1 MAKKTLYKIFAFGV
15 SVITITA
22 VLILSVFYS
31 YSDNQLKEQLRVV
44 ESVVENQLAQ
54 DDDTAFISNH
64 IDKNV
69 RITLVA
75 KDGAVVADSQESANK
90 LGNHL
95 NRQEIQQA
103 IKNGEATVTR
113 HSDTQ
118 EKKVY
123 YFAKQLDNGNI
134 LRVSTEAKSIG
145 KFFSDYI
152 IYIILC
158 IIVVIVAAVF
168 VSMGITK
175 SIVKPITQLGQ
186 SLDNIDKFKSD
197 EELKPLVNALLQQ
210 KKKQKMLDKQ
220 KKQFTANVSHELKT
234 PLTSI
239 AGYAE
244 LIETGM
250 AKPEDIKP
258 FAGVIRKQALR
269 LVNLSEDI
277 IQLSQLE
284 ESDDEDMSFES
295 VNLYEIAQRCVE
307 ALNINAINKCVT
319 LNLTGE
325 ECYIRGKAQLVEE
338 LVYNLCDNAIRYNK
352 ENGNVTVT
360 VTSLEKG
367 ASVSVK
373 DTGIGI
379 PKKYQERIF
388 ERFFRVDKSR
398 SKATGGTG
406 LGLAIVKHIT
416 QLHDAKLEISSEE
429 GKVTIYSKGNFCMKR
444 KSGLSKFNG
453 FLAIVLVI
461 CLAATA
467 FVINKYPK
475 IEAADANGGA
485 DAKDVA
491 VIDEF
496 KAGTYGGKEF
506 KTQEDVVNY
515 YKECYDYTKTLTAE
529 YKTDSGE
536 THSYYKM
543 LGTETLEVNNLLVE
557 GKSNDI
563 INKLVPGIV
572 GGLFKG
578 GTNGLSPSG
587 NRDPKG
593 DTKND
598 GKMDCTTSHLTAD
611 DVLAANVKDN
621 NDGTIT
627 MVIQPKEALLSTPGE
642 DSQGRFFN
650 SLGDISS
657 VVESI
662 SVLSF
667 SQGTVKDNFVVD
679 YKGGTGTFV
688 IDTKTNEITKA
699 DYTMLV
705 HIDVKHAN
713 VAVLKDKSASLDIK
727 YQCEY
732 PASDDYLAGQNIGLT
747 RVK

>member
-75 KDGAVVADSQESANK
+75 KDGTVIADSQESANK
-90 LGNHL
+90 LENHL

-123 YFAKQLDNGNI
+123 YFAKQLDNGNV
-134 LRVSTEAKSIG
+134 LRVSAEAKSIG

-152 IYIILC
+152 IYIFLC

-360 VTSLEKG
+360 VSPLEKG

-429 GKVTIYSKGNFCMKR
+429 GK
-444 KSGLSKFNG
+444 
-453 FLAIVLVI
+453 
-461 CLAATA
+461 
-467 FVINKYPK
+467 
-475 IEAADANGGA
+475 
-485 DAKDVA
+485 
-491 VIDEF
+491 
-496 KAGTYGGKEF
+496 
-506 KTQEDVVNY
+506 
-515 YKECYDYTKTLTAE
+515 
-529 YKTDSGE
+529 
-536 THSYYKM
+536 
-543 LGTETLEVNNLLVE
+543 GTE
-557 GKSNDI
+557 I
-563 INKLVPGIV
+563 IVT
-572 GGLFKG
+572 FK
-578 GTNGLSPSG
+578 
-587 NRDPKG
+587 D
-593 DTKND
+593 
-598 GKMDCTTSHLTAD
+598 
-611 DVLAANVKDN
+611 
-621 NDGTIT
+621 
-627 MVIQPKEALLSTPGE
+627 
-642 DSQGRFFN
+642 
-650 SLGDISS
+650 
-657 VVESI
+657 
-662 SVLSF
+662 
-667 SQGTVKDNFVVD
+667 
-679 YKGGTGTFV
+679 
-688 IDTKTNEITKA
+688 
-699 DYTMLV
+699 
-705 HIDVKHAN
+705 
-713 VAVLKDKSASLDIK
+713 
-727 YQCEY
+727 
-732 PASDDYLAGQNIGLT
+732 
-747 RVK
+747 

>member
-75 KDGAVVADSQESANK
+75 KDGTVIADSQESANK

-123 YFAKQLDNGNI
+123 YFAKQLDNGNV
-134 LRVSTEAKSIG
+134 LRVSAEAKSIG

-152 IYIILC
+152 MYIFLC

-360 VTSLEKG
+360 VTPLEKG

-429 GKVTIYSKGNFCMKR
+429 GK
-444 KSGLSKFNG
+444 
-453 FLAIVLVI
+453 
-461 CLAATA
+461 
-467 FVINKYPK
+467 
-475 IEAADANGGA
+475 
-485 DAKDVA
+485 
-491 VIDEF
+491 
-496 KAGTYGGKEF
+496 
-506 KTQEDVVNY
+506 
-515 YKECYDYTKTLTAE
+515 
-529 YKTDSGE
+529 
-536 THSYYKM
+536 
-543 LGTETLEVNNLLVE
+543 GTE
-557 GKSNDI
+557 I
-563 INKLVPGIV
+563 IVT
-572 GGLFKG
+572 FK
-578 GTNGLSPSG
+578 
-587 NRDPKG
+587 D
-593 DTKND
+593 
-598 GKMDCTTSHLTAD
+598 
-611 DVLAANVKDN
+611 
-621 NDGTIT
+621 
-627 MVIQPKEALLSTPGE
+627 
-642 DSQGRFFN
+642 
-650 SLGDISS
+650 
-657 VVESI
+657 
-662 SVLSF
+662 
-667 SQGTVKDNFVVD
+667 
-679 YKGGTGTFV
+679 
-688 IDTKTNEITKA
+688 
-699 DYTMLV
+699 
-705 HIDVKHAN
+705 
-713 VAVLKDKSASLDIK
+713 
-727 YQCEY
+727 
-732 PASDDYLAGQNIGLT
+732 
-747 RVK
+747 

>member
-75 KDGAVVADSQESANK
+75 KDGTVIADSQESVNK

-118 EKKVY
+118 GKKVY
-123 YFAKQLDNGNI
+123 YFAKQLDNGNV
-134 LRVSTEAKSIG
+134 LRVSAEAKSIG

-152 IYIILC
+152 IYIFLC

-360 VTSLEKG
+360 VTPLEKG

-379 PKKYQERIF
+379 PEKYQERIF

-429 GKVTIYSKGNFCMKR
+429 GK
-444 KSGLSKFNG
+444 
-453 FLAIVLVI
+453 
-461 CLAATA
+461 
-467 FVINKYPK
+467 
-475 IEAADANGGA
+475 
-485 DAKDVA
+485 
-491 VIDEF
+491 
-496 KAGTYGGKEF
+496 
-506 KTQEDVVNY
+506 
-515 YKECYDYTKTLTAE
+515 
-529 YKTDSGE
+529 
-536 THSYYKM
+536 
-543 LGTETLEVNNLLVE
+543 GTE
-557 GKSNDI
+557 I
-563 INKLVPGIV
+563 IAVSY
-572 GGLFKG
+572 
-578 GTNGLSPSG
+578 T
-587 NRDPKG
+587 
-593 DTKND
+593 
-598 GKMDCTTSHLTAD
+598 HLT
-611 DVLAANVKDN
+611 LP
-621 NDGTIT
+621 T
-627 MVIQPKEALLSTPGE
+627 
-642 DSQGRFFN
+642 N
-650 SLGDISS
+650 S
-657 VVESI
+657 
-662 SVLSF
+662 
-667 SQGTVKDNFVVD
+667 
-679 YKGGTGTFV
+679 
-688 IDTKTNEITKA
+688 
-699 DYTMLV
+699 
-705 HIDVKHAN
+705 
-713 VAVLKDKSASLDIK
+713 
-727 YQCEY
+727 
-732 PASDDYLAGQNIGLT
+732 
-747 RVK
+747 RV

>member
-75 KDGAVVADSQESANK
+75 KDGTVIADSQESANK

-134 LRVSTEAKSIG
+134 LRVSAEAKSIG

-152 IYIILC
+152 IYILLC

-360 VTSLEKG
+360 VSPLEKG
-367 ASVSVK
+367 AN
-373 DTGIGI
+373 I
-379 PKKYQERIF
+379 R
-388 ERFFRVDKSR
+388 
-398 SKATGGTG
+398 
-406 LGLAIVKHIT
+406 
-416 QLHDAKLEISSEE
+416 
-429 GKVTIYSKGNFCMKR
+429 
-444 KSGLSKFNG
+444 
-453 FLAIVLVI
+453 
-461 CLAATA
+461 
-467 FVINKYPK
+467 
-475 IEAADANGGA
+475 
-485 DAKDVA
+485 
-491 VIDEF
+491 
-496 KAGTYGGKEF
+496 KEF
-506 KTQEDVVNY
+506 LKDFSE
-515 YKECYDYTKTLTAE
+515 LIRAE
-529 YKTDSGE
+529 ARQQA
-536 THSYYKM
+536 
-543 LGTETLEVNNLLVE
+543 VQ
-557 GKSNDI
+557 
-563 INKLVPGIV
+563 
-572 GGLFKG
+572 
-578 GTNGLSPSG
+578 
-587 NRDPKG
+587 
-593 DTKND
+593 
-598 GKMDCTTSHLTAD
+598 
-611 DVLAANVKDN
+611 VLAL
-621 NDGTIT
+621 
-627 MVIQPKEALLSTPGE
+627 Q
-642 DSQGRFFN
+642 
-650 SLGDISS
+650 
-657 VVESI
+657 
-662 SVLSF
+662 
-667 SQGTVKDNFVVD
+667 
-679 YKGGTGTFV
+679 
-688 IDTKTNEITKA
+688 
-699 DYTMLV
+699 
-705 HIDVKHAN
+705 
-713 VAVLKDKSASLDIK
+713 
-727 YQCEY
+727 
-732 PASDDYLAGQNIGLT
+732 
-747 RVK
+747 

>member
-75 KDGAVVADSQESANK
+75 KDGTVIADSQESANK

-118 EKKVY
+118 GKKIY
-123 YFAKQLDNGNI
+123 YFAKQLDNGNV

-152 IYIILC
+152 IYIFLC

-269 LVNLSEDI
+269 LVSLSEDI

-360 VTSLEKG
+360 VTPLEKG

-429 GKVTIYSKGNFCMKR
+429 GK
-444 KSGLSKFNG
+444 
-453 FLAIVLVI
+453 
-461 CLAATA
+461 
-467 FVINKYPK
+467 
-475 IEAADANGGA
+475 
-485 DAKDVA
+485 
-491 VIDEF
+491 
-496 KAGTYGGKEF
+496 
-506 KTQEDVVNY
+506 
-515 YKECYDYTKTLTAE
+515 
-529 YKTDSGE
+529 
-536 THSYYKM
+536 
-543 LGTETLEVNNLLVE
+543 GTEV
-557 GKSNDI
+557 
-563 INKLVPGIV
+563 IV
-572 GGLFKG
+572 TFK
-578 GTNGLSPSG
+578 
-587 NRDPKG
+587 D
-593 DTKND
+593 
-598 GKMDCTTSHLTAD
+598 
-611 DVLAANVKDN
+611 
-621 NDGTIT
+621 
-627 MVIQPKEALLSTPGE
+627 
-642 DSQGRFFN
+642 
-650 SLGDISS
+650 
-657 VVESI
+657 
-662 SVLSF
+662 
-667 SQGTVKDNFVVD
+667 
-679 YKGGTGTFV
+679 
-688 IDTKTNEITKA
+688 
-699 DYTMLV
+699 
-705 HIDVKHAN
+705 
-713 VAVLKDKSASLDIK
+713 
-727 YQCEY
+727 
-732 PASDDYLAGQNIGLT
+732 
-747 RVK
+747 

>member
-75 KDGAVVADSQESANK
+75 KDGTVIADSQESANK

-118 EKKVY
+118 GKKIY
-123 YFAKQLDNGNI
+123 YFAKQLDNGNV

-152 IYIILC
+152 IYIFLC

-197 EELKPLVNALLQQ
+197 EELKPLVDALLQQ

-269 LVNLSEDI
+269 LVSLSEDI

-360 VTSLEKG
+360 VTPLEKG

-429 GKVTIYSKGNFCMKR
+429 GK
-444 KSGLSKFNG
+444 
-453 FLAIVLVI
+453 
-461 CLAATA
+461 
-467 FVINKYPK
+467 
-475 IEAADANGGA
+475 
-485 DAKDVA
+485 
-491 VIDEF
+491 
-496 KAGTYGGKEF
+496 
-506 KTQEDVVNY
+506 
-515 YKECYDYTKTLTAE
+515 
-529 YKTDSGE
+529 
-536 THSYYKM
+536 
-543 LGTETLEVNNLLVE
+543 GTE
-557 GKSNDI
+557 I
-563 INKLVPGIV
+563 IVT
-572 GGLFKG
+572 FK
-578 GTNGLSPSG
+578 
-587 NRDPKG
+587 D
-593 DTKND
+593 
-598 GKMDCTTSHLTAD
+598 
-611 DVLAANVKDN
+611 
-621 NDGTIT
+621 
-627 MVIQPKEALLSTPGE
+627 
-642 DSQGRFFN
+642 
-650 SLGDISS
+650 
-657 VVESI
+657 
-662 SVLSF
+662 
-667 SQGTVKDNFVVD
+667 
-679 YKGGTGTFV
+679 
-688 IDTKTNEITKA
+688 
-699 DYTMLV
+699 
-705 HIDVKHAN
+705 
-713 VAVLKDKSASLDIK
+713 
-727 YQCEY
+727 
-732 PASDDYLAGQNIGLT
+732 
-747 RVK
+747 

>member
-75 KDGAVVADSQESANK
+75 KDGTVIADSQESANK

-103 IKNGEATVTR
+103 IKDGEATVTR

-134 LRVSTEAKSIG
+134 LRVSAEAKSIG

-152 IYIILC
+152 MYIFLC
-158 IIVVIVAAVF
+158 IIVVIVTAVF

-360 VTSLEKG
+360 VKPLEKG

-429 GKVTIYSKGNFCMKR
+429 GK
-444 KSGLSKFNG
+444 
-453 FLAIVLVI
+453 
-461 CLAATA
+461 
-467 FVINKYPK
+467 
-475 IEAADANGGA
+475 
-485 DAKDVA
+485 
-491 VIDEF
+491 
-496 KAGTYGGKEF
+496 
-506 KTQEDVVNY
+506 
-515 YKECYDYTKTLTAE
+515 
-529 YKTDSGE
+529 
-536 THSYYKM
+536 
-543 LGTETLEVNNLLVE
+543 GTE
-557 GKSNDI
+557 I
-563 INKLVPGIV
+563 IVT
-572 GGLFKG
+572 FK
-578 GTNGLSPSG
+578 
-587 NRDPKG
+587 D
-593 DTKND
+593 
-598 GKMDCTTSHLTAD
+598 
-611 DVLAANVKDN
+611 
-621 NDGTIT
+621 
-627 MVIQPKEALLSTPGE
+627 
-642 DSQGRFFN
+642 
-650 SLGDISS
+650 
-657 VVESI
+657 
-662 SVLSF
+662 
-667 SQGTVKDNFVVD
+667 
-679 YKGGTGTFV
+679 
-688 IDTKTNEITKA
+688 
-699 DYTMLV
+699 
-705 HIDVKHAN
+705 
-713 VAVLKDKSASLDIK
+713 
-727 YQCEY
+727 
-732 PASDDYLAGQNIGLT
+732 
-747 RVK
+747 

>member
-44 ESVVENQLAQ
+44 ESVVENQLVQ

-75 KDGAVVADSQESANK
+75 KDGTVIADSQESANK

-118 EKKVY
+118 GKKVY
-123 YFAKQLDNGNI
+123 YFAKQLDNGNV
-134 LRVSTEAKSIG
+134 LRVSAEAKSIG

-152 IYIILC
+152 IYIFLC

-269 LVNLSEDI
+269 LVSLSEDI

-360 VTSLEKG
+360 VTPLEKG

-429 GKVTIYSKGNFCMKR
+429 GK
-444 KSGLSKFNG
+444 
-453 FLAIVLVI
+453 
-461 CLAATA
+461 
-467 FVINKYPK
+467 
-475 IEAADANGGA
+475 
-485 DAKDVA
+485 
-491 VIDEF
+491 
-496 KAGTYGGKEF
+496 
-506 KTQEDVVNY
+506 
-515 YKECYDYTKTLTAE
+515 
-529 YKTDSGE
+529 
-536 THSYYKM
+536 
-543 LGTETLEVNNLLVE
+543 GTE
-557 GKSNDI
+557 I
-563 INKLVPGIV
+563 IVT
-572 GGLFKG
+572 FK
-578 GTNGLSPSG
+578 
-587 NRDPKG
+587 D
-593 DTKND
+593 
-598 GKMDCTTSHLTAD
+598 
-611 DVLAANVKDN
+611 
-621 NDGTIT
+621 
-627 MVIQPKEALLSTPGE
+627 
-642 DSQGRFFN
+642 
-650 SLGDISS
+650 
-657 VVESI
+657 
-662 SVLSF
+662 
-667 SQGTVKDNFVVD
+667 
-679 YKGGTGTFV
+679 
-688 IDTKTNEITKA
+688 
-699 DYTMLV
+699 
-705 HIDVKHAN
+705 
-713 VAVLKDKSASLDIK
+713 
-727 YQCEY
+727 
-732 PASDDYLAGQNIGLT
+732 
-747 RVK
+747 

>member
-75 KDGAVVADSQESANK
+75 KDGTVIADSQESANK

-134 LRVSTEAKSIG
+134 LRVSAEAKSIG

-152 IYIILC
+152 IYILLC
-158 IIVVIVAAVF
+158 IIVVIVTAVF

-307 ALNINAINKCVT
+307 ALNINAINKGVT

-360 VTSLEKG
+360 VKPLEKG

-429 GKVTIYSKGNFCMKR
+429 GK
-444 KSGLSKFNG
+444 
-453 FLAIVLVI
+453 
-461 CLAATA
+461 
-467 FVINKYPK
+467 
-475 IEAADANGGA
+475 
-485 DAKDVA
+485 
-491 VIDEF
+491 
-496 KAGTYGGKEF
+496 
-506 KTQEDVVNY
+506 
-515 YKECYDYTKTLTAE
+515 
-529 YKTDSGE
+529 
-536 THSYYKM
+536 
-543 LGTETLEVNNLLVE
+543 GTE
-557 GKSNDI
+557 I
-563 INKLVPGIV
+563 IVT
-572 GGLFKG
+572 FK
-578 GTNGLSPSG
+578 
-587 NRDPKG
+587 D
-593 DTKND
+593 
-598 GKMDCTTSHLTAD
+598 
-611 DVLAANVKDN
+611 
-621 NDGTIT
+621 
-627 MVIQPKEALLSTPGE
+627 
-642 DSQGRFFN
+642 
-650 SLGDISS
+650 
-657 VVESI
+657 
-662 SVLSF
+662 
-667 SQGTVKDNFVVD
+667 
-679 YKGGTGTFV
+679 
-688 IDTKTNEITKA
+688 
-699 DYTMLV
+699 
-705 HIDVKHAN
+705 
-713 VAVLKDKSASLDIK
+713 
-727 YQCEY
+727 
-732 PASDDYLAGQNIGLT
+732 
-747 RVK
+747 

>member
-75 KDGAVVADSQESANK
+75 KDGTVIADSQESANK

-134 LRVSTEAKSIG
+134 LRVSAEAKSIG

-152 IYIILC
+152 IYIFLC

-269 LVNLSEDI
+269 LVSLSEDI

-360 VTSLEKG
+360 VTPLEKG

-406 LGLAIVKHIT
+406 LGLAIVK
-416 QLHDAKLEISSEE
+416 QRRE
-429 GKVTIYSKGNFCMKR
+429 
-444 KSGLSKFNG
+444 
-453 FLAIVLVI
+453 
-461 CLAATA
+461 
-467 FVINKYPK
+467 
-475 IEAADANGGA
+475 
-485 DAKDVA
+485 
-491 VIDEF
+491 
-496 KAGTYGGKEF
+496 
-506 KTQEDVVNY
+506 
-515 YKECYDYTKTLTAE
+515 
-529 YKTDSGE
+529 
-536 THSYYKM
+536 
-543 LGTETLEVNNLLVE
+543 
-557 GKSNDI
+557 
-563 INKLVPGIV
+563 
-572 GGLFKG
+572 
-578 GTNGLSPSG
+578 
-587 NRDPKG
+587 
-593 DTKND
+593 
-598 GKMDCTTSHLTAD
+598 
-611 DVLAANVKDN
+611 
-621 NDGTIT
+621 
-627 MVIQPKEALLSTPGE
+627 
-642 DSQGRFFN
+642 
-650 SLGDISS
+650 
-657 VVESI
+657 
-662 SVLSF
+662 
-667 SQGTVKDNFVVD
+667 
-679 YKGGTGTFV
+679 
-688 IDTKTNEITKA
+688 
-699 DYTMLV
+699 
-705 HIDVKHAN
+705 
-713 VAVLKDKSASLDIK
+713 
-727 YQCEY
+727 
-732 PASDDYLAGQNIGLT
+732 
-747 RVK
+747 

>member
-54 DDDTAFISNH
+54 DDDTSFISNH

-75 KDGAVVADSQESANK
+75 KDGTVIADSQESANK

-118 EKKVY
+118 GKKIY

-152 IYIILC
+152 IYILLC
-158 IIVVIVAAVF
+158 IIVVIVTAVF

-239 AGYAE
+239 AGYAG

-307 ALNINAINKCVT
+307 ALNINAINKGVT

-360 VTSLEKG
+360 VTPLEKG

-429 GKVTIYSKGNFCMKR
+429 GK
-444 KSGLSKFNG
+444 
-453 FLAIVLVI
+453 
-461 CLAATA
+461 
-467 FVINKYPK
+467 
-475 IEAADANGGA
+475 
-485 DAKDVA
+485 
-491 VIDEF
+491 
-496 KAGTYGGKEF
+496 
-506 KTQEDVVNY
+506 
-515 YKECYDYTKTLTAE
+515 
-529 YKTDSGE
+529 
-536 THSYYKM
+536 
-543 LGTETLEVNNLLVE
+543 GTE
-557 GKSNDI
+557 I
-563 INKLVPGIV
+563 IVT
-572 GGLFKG
+572 FK
-578 GTNGLSPSG
+578 
-587 NRDPKG
+587 D
-593 DTKND
+593 
-598 GKMDCTTSHLTAD
+598 
-611 DVLAANVKDN
+611 
-621 NDGTIT
+621 
-627 MVIQPKEALLSTPGE
+627 
-642 DSQGRFFN
+642 
-650 SLGDISS
+650 
-657 VVESI
+657 
-662 SVLSF
+662 
-667 SQGTVKDNFVVD
+667 
-679 YKGGTGTFV
+679 
-688 IDTKTNEITKA
+688 
-699 DYTMLV
+699 
-705 HIDVKHAN
+705 
-713 VAVLKDKSASLDIK
+713 
-727 YQCEY
+727 
-732 PASDDYLAGQNIGLT
+732 
-747 RVK
+747 

>member
-75 KDGAVVADSQESANK
+75 KDGTVIADSQESANK

-118 EKKVY
+118 GKKIY
-123 YFAKQLDNGNI
+123 YFAKQLDNGNV
-134 LRVSTEAKSIG
+134 LRVSAEAKSIG

-152 IYIILC
+152 IYILLC
-158 IIVVIVAAVF
+158 IIVVIVTAVF

-360 VTSLEKG
+360 VNPLEKG

-429 GKVTIYSKGNFCMKR
+429 GK
-444 KSGLSKFNG
+444 
-453 FLAIVLVI
+453 
-461 CLAATA
+461 
-467 FVINKYPK
+467 
-475 IEAADANGGA
+475 
-485 DAKDVA
+485 
-491 VIDEF
+491 
-496 KAGTYGGKEF
+496 
-506 KTQEDVVNY
+506 
-515 YKECYDYTKTLTAE
+515 
-529 YKTDSGE
+529 
-536 THSYYKM
+536 
-543 LGTETLEVNNLLVE
+543 GTE
-557 GKSNDI
+557 I
-563 INKLVPGIV
+563 IVT
-572 GGLFKG
+572 FK
-578 GTNGLSPSG
+578 
-587 NRDPKG
+587 D
-593 DTKND
+593 
-598 GKMDCTTSHLTAD
+598 
-611 DVLAANVKDN
+611 
-621 NDGTIT
+621 
-627 MVIQPKEALLSTPGE
+627 
-642 DSQGRFFN
+642 
-650 SLGDISS
+650 
-657 VVESI
+657 
-662 SVLSF
+662 
-667 SQGTVKDNFVVD
+667 
-679 YKGGTGTFV
+679 
-688 IDTKTNEITKA
+688 
-699 DYTMLV
+699 
-705 HIDVKHAN
+705 
-713 VAVLKDKSASLDIK
+713 
-727 YQCEY
+727 
-732 PASDDYLAGQNIGLT
+732 
-747 RVK
+747 

>member
-75 KDGAVVADSQESANK
+75 KDGTVIADSQESANK

-123 YFAKQLDNGNI
+123 YFAKQLDNGNV
-134 LRVSTEAKSIG
+134 LRVSAEAKSIG

-152 IYIILC
+152 IYILLC
-158 IIVVIVAAVF
+158 IIVVIVTAVF

-220 KKQFTANVSHELKT
+220 KKQFTAYVSHELKT

-244 LIETGM
+244 HIETGM

-319 LNLTGE
+319 LILTGE
-325 ECYIRGKAQLVEE
+325 ECYIWGKAQLVEE

-429 GKVTIYSKGNFCMKR
+429 GK
-444 KSGLSKFNG
+444 
-453 FLAIVLVI
+453 
-461 CLAATA
+461 
-467 FVINKYPK
+467 
-475 IEAADANGGA
+475 
-485 DAKDVA
+485 
-491 VIDEF
+491 
-496 KAGTYGGKEF
+496 
-506 KTQEDVVNY
+506 
-515 YKECYDYTKTLTAE
+515 
-529 YKTDSGE
+529 
-536 THSYYKM
+536 
-543 LGTETLEVNNLLVE
+543 GTE
-557 GKSNDI
+557 I
-563 INKLVPGIV
+563 IVT
-572 GGLFKG
+572 FK
-578 GTNGLSPSG
+578 
-587 NRDPKG
+587 D
-593 DTKND
+593 
-598 GKMDCTTSHLTAD
+598 
-611 DVLAANVKDN
+611 
-621 NDGTIT
+621 
-627 MVIQPKEALLSTPGE
+627 
-642 DSQGRFFN
+642 
-650 SLGDISS
+650 
-657 VVESI
+657 
-662 SVLSF
+662 
-667 SQGTVKDNFVVD
+667 
-679 YKGGTGTFV
+679 
-688 IDTKTNEITKA
+688 
-699 DYTMLV
+699 
-705 HIDVKHAN
+705 
-713 VAVLKDKSASLDIK
+713 
-727 YQCEY
+727 
-732 PASDDYLAGQNIGLT
+732 
-747 RVK
+747 

>member
-75 KDGAVVADSQESANK
+75 KDGTVIADSQESANK

-134 LRVSTEAKSIG
+134 LRVSAEAKSIG

-152 IYIILC
+152 IYILLC

-284 ESDDEDMSFES
+284 ESDDEDMSFVS

-360 VTSLEKG
+360 VSPLEKG

-429 GKVTIYSKGNFCMKR
+429 GK
-444 KSGLSKFNG
+444 
-453 FLAIVLVI
+453 
-461 CLAATA
+461 
-467 FVINKYPK
+467 
-475 IEAADANGGA
+475 
-485 DAKDVA
+485 
-491 VIDEF
+491 
-496 KAGTYGGKEF
+496 
-506 KTQEDVVNY
+506 
-515 YKECYDYTKTLTAE
+515 
-529 YKTDSGE
+529 
-536 THSYYKM
+536 
-543 LGTETLEVNNLLVE
+543 GTE
-557 GKSNDI
+557 I
-563 INKLVPGIV
+563 IVT
-572 GGLFKG
+572 FK
-578 GTNGLSPSG
+578 
-587 NRDPKG
+587 D
-593 DTKND
+593 
-598 GKMDCTTSHLTAD
+598 
-611 DVLAANVKDN
+611 
-621 NDGTIT
+621 
-627 MVIQPKEALLSTPGE
+627 
-642 DSQGRFFN
+642 
-650 SLGDISS
+650 
-657 VVESI
+657 
-662 SVLSF
+662 
-667 SQGTVKDNFVVD
+667 
-679 YKGGTGTFV
+679 
-688 IDTKTNEITKA
+688 
-699 DYTMLV
+699 
-705 HIDVKHAN
+705 
-713 VAVLKDKSASLDIK
+713 
-727 YQCEY
+727 
-732 PASDDYLAGQNIGLT
+732 
-747 RVK
+747 

>member
-54 DDDTAFISNH
+54 DDDTSFISNH

-75 KDGAVVADSQESANK
+75 NDGTVIADSQESANK

-118 EKKVY
+118 GKKIY

-152 IYIILC
+152 IYIFLC

-269 LVNLSEDI
+269 LVSLSEDI

-360 VTSLEKG
+360 VTPLEKG

-429 GKVTIYSKGNFCMKR
+429 GK
-444 KSGLSKFNG
+444 
-453 FLAIVLVI
+453 
-461 CLAATA
+461 
-467 FVINKYPK
+467 
-475 IEAADANGGA
+475 
-485 DAKDVA
+485 
-491 VIDEF
+491 
-496 KAGTYGGKEF
+496 
-506 KTQEDVVNY
+506 
-515 YKECYDYTKTLTAE
+515 
-529 YKTDSGE
+529 
-536 THSYYKM
+536 
-543 LGTETLEVNNLLVE
+543 GTE
-557 GKSNDI
+557 I
-563 INKLVPGIV
+563 IVT
-572 GGLFKG
+572 FK
-578 GTNGLSPSG
+578 
-587 NRDPKG
+587 D
-593 DTKND
+593 
-598 GKMDCTTSHLTAD
+598 
-611 DVLAANVKDN
+611 
-621 NDGTIT
+621 
-627 MVIQPKEALLSTPGE
+627 
-642 DSQGRFFN
+642 
-650 SLGDISS
+650 
-657 VVESI
+657 
-662 SVLSF
+662 
-667 SQGTVKDNFVVD
+667 
-679 YKGGTGTFV
+679 
-688 IDTKTNEITKA
+688 
-699 DYTMLV
+699 
-705 HIDVKHAN
+705 
-713 VAVLKDKSASLDIK
+713 
-727 YQCEY
+727 
-732 PASDDYLAGQNIGLT
+732 
-747 RVK
+747 

>member
-75 KDGAVVADSQESANK
+75 KDGTVIADSQESANK

-123 YFAKQLDNGNI
+123 YFAKQLDNGNV
-134 LRVSTEAKSIG
+134 LRVSAEAKSIG

-152 IYIILC
+152 IYILLC
-158 IIVVIVAAVF
+158 IIVVIVTAVF

-244 LIETGM
+244 LIEAGM

-307 ALNINAINKCVT
+307 ALNINAINKGVT

-360 VTSLEKG
+360 VNPLEKG

-429 GKVTIYSKGNFCMKR
+429 GK
-444 KSGLSKFNG
+444 
-453 FLAIVLVI
+453 
-461 CLAATA
+461 
-467 FVINKYPK
+467 
-475 IEAADANGGA
+475 
-485 DAKDVA
+485 
-491 VIDEF
+491 
-496 KAGTYGGKEF
+496 
-506 KTQEDVVNY
+506 
-515 YKECYDYTKTLTAE
+515 
-529 YKTDSGE
+529 
-536 THSYYKM
+536 
-543 LGTETLEVNNLLVE
+543 GTE
-557 GKSNDI
+557 I
-563 INKLVPGIV
+563 IVT
-572 GGLFKG
+572 FK
-578 GTNGLSPSG
+578 
-587 NRDPKG
+587 D
-593 DTKND
+593 
-598 GKMDCTTSHLTAD
+598 
-611 DVLAANVKDN
+611 
-621 NDGTIT
+621 
-627 MVIQPKEALLSTPGE
+627 
-642 DSQGRFFN
+642 
-650 SLGDISS
+650 
-657 VVESI
+657 
-662 SVLSF
+662 
-667 SQGTVKDNFVVD
+667 
-679 YKGGTGTFV
+679 
-688 IDTKTNEITKA
+688 
-699 DYTMLV
+699 
-705 HIDVKHAN
+705 
-713 VAVLKDKSASLDIK
+713 
-727 YQCEY
+727 
-732 PASDDYLAGQNIGLT
+732 
-747 RVK
+747 

>member
-75 KDGAVVADSQESANK
+75 KDGTVIADSQKSANK

-123 YFAKQLDNGNI
+123 YFAKQLDNGNV
-134 LRVSTEAKSIG
+134 LRVSAEAKSIG

-152 IYIILC
+152 IYIFLC

-360 VTSLEKG
+360 VTPLEKG

-429 GKVTIYSKGNFCMKR
+429 GK
-444 KSGLSKFNG
+444 
-453 FLAIVLVI
+453 
-461 CLAATA
+461 
-467 FVINKYPK
+467 
-475 IEAADANGGA
+475 
-485 DAKDVA
+485 
-491 VIDEF
+491 
-496 KAGTYGGKEF
+496 
-506 KTQEDVVNY
+506 
-515 YKECYDYTKTLTAE
+515 
-529 YKTDSGE
+529 
-536 THSYYKM
+536 
-543 LGTETLEVNNLLVE
+543 GTE
-557 GKSNDI
+557 I
-563 INKLVPGIV
+563 IVT
-572 GGLFKG
+572 FK
-578 GTNGLSPSG
+578 
-587 NRDPKG
+587 D
-593 DTKND
+593 
-598 GKMDCTTSHLTAD
+598 
-611 DVLAANVKDN
+611 
-621 NDGTIT
+621 
-627 MVIQPKEALLSTPGE
+627 
-642 DSQGRFFN
+642 
-650 SLGDISS
+650 
-657 VVESI
+657 
-662 SVLSF
+662 
-667 SQGTVKDNFVVD
+667 
-679 YKGGTGTFV
+679 
-688 IDTKTNEITKA
+688 
-699 DYTMLV
+699 
-705 HIDVKHAN
+705 
-713 VAVLKDKSASLDIK
+713 
-727 YQCEY
+727 
-732 PASDDYLAGQNIGLT
+732 
-747 RVK
+747 

>member
-54 DDDTAFISNH
+54 DDDTAFISTH

-75 KDGAVVADSQESANK
+75 KDGTVIADSQESVNK

-118 EKKVY
+118 GKKVY
-123 YFAKQLDNGNI
+123 YFAKQLDNGNV
-134 LRVSTEAKSIG
+134 LRVSAEAKSIG

-152 IYIILC
+152 IYIFLC

-307 ALNINAINKCVT
+307 ALNINAINKGVT
-319 LNLTGE
+319 LNLIGE
-325 ECYIRGKAQLVEE
+325 QCYIRGKAQLVEE

-360 VTSLEKG
+360 VSPLEKG

-429 GKVTIYSKGNFCMKR
+429 GK
-444 KSGLSKFNG
+444 
-453 FLAIVLVI
+453 
-461 CLAATA
+461 
-467 FVINKYPK
+467 
-475 IEAADANGGA
+475 
-485 DAKDVA
+485 
-491 VIDEF
+491 
-496 KAGTYGGKEF
+496 
-506 KTQEDVVNY
+506 
-515 YKECYDYTKTLTAE
+515 
-529 YKTDSGE
+529 
-536 THSYYKM
+536 
-543 LGTETLEVNNLLVE
+543 GTE
-557 GKSNDI
+557 I
-563 INKLVPGIV
+563 IVT
-572 GGLFKG
+572 FK
-578 GTNGLSPSG
+578 
-587 NRDPKG
+587 D
-593 DTKND
+593 
-598 GKMDCTTSHLTAD
+598 
-611 DVLAANVKDN
+611 
-621 NDGTIT
+621 
-627 MVIQPKEALLSTPGE
+627 
-642 DSQGRFFN
+642 
-650 SLGDISS
+650 
-657 VVESI
+657 
-662 SVLSF
+662 
-667 SQGTVKDNFVVD
+667 
-679 YKGGTGTFV
+679 
-688 IDTKTNEITKA
+688 
-699 DYTMLV
+699 
-705 HIDVKHAN
+705 
-713 VAVLKDKSASLDIK
+713 
-727 YQCEY
+727 
-732 PASDDYLAGQNIGLT
+732 
-747 RVK
+747 

>member
-75 KDGAVVADSQESANK
+75 KDGTVIADSQESANK

-134 LRVSTEAKSIG
+134 LRVSAEAKSIG

-152 IYIILC
+152 IYILLC

-220 KKQFTANVSHELKT
+220 KMQFTANVSHELKT

-360 VTSLEKG
+360 VSPLEKG

-429 GKVTIYSKGNFCMKR
+429 GK
-444 KSGLSKFNG
+444 
-453 FLAIVLVI
+453 
-461 CLAATA
+461 
-467 FVINKYPK
+467 
-475 IEAADANGGA
+475 
-485 DAKDVA
+485 
-491 VIDEF
+491 
-496 KAGTYGGKEF
+496 
-506 KTQEDVVNY
+506 
-515 YKECYDYTKTLTAE
+515 
-529 YKTDSGE
+529 
-536 THSYYKM
+536 
-543 LGTETLEVNNLLVE
+543 GTE
-557 GKSNDI
+557 I
-563 INKLVPGIV
+563 IVT
-572 GGLFKG
+572 FK
-578 GTNGLSPSG
+578 
-587 NRDPKG
+587 D
-593 DTKND
+593 
-598 GKMDCTTSHLTAD
+598 
-611 DVLAANVKDN
+611 
-621 NDGTIT
+621 
-627 MVIQPKEALLSTPGE
+627 
-642 DSQGRFFN
+642 
-650 SLGDISS
+650 
-657 VVESI
+657 
-662 SVLSF
+662 
-667 SQGTVKDNFVVD
+667 
-679 YKGGTGTFV
+679 
-688 IDTKTNEITKA
+688 
-699 DYTMLV
+699 
-705 HIDVKHAN
+705 
-713 VAVLKDKSASLDIK
+713 
-727 YQCEY
+727 
-732 PASDDYLAGQNIGLT
+732 
-747 RVK
+747 

>member
-15 SVITITA
+15 SVITITV

-75 KDGAVVADSQESANK
+75 KDGTVIADSQESANK

-134 LRVSTEAKSIG
+134 LRVSAEAKSIG

-152 IYIILC
+152 IYILLC
-158 IIVVIVAAVF
+158 IIVVIVTAVF

-284 ESDDEDMSFES
+284 ESDEDMSFES

-360 VTSLEKG
+360 VSPLEKG

-429 GKVTIYSKGNFCMKR
+429 GK
-444 KSGLSKFNG
+444 
-453 FLAIVLVI
+453 
-461 CLAATA
+461 
-467 FVINKYPK
+467 
-475 IEAADANGGA
+475 
-485 DAKDVA
+485 
-491 VIDEF
+491 
-496 KAGTYGGKEF
+496 
-506 KTQEDVVNY
+506 
-515 YKECYDYTKTLTAE
+515 
-529 YKTDSGE
+529 
-536 THSYYKM
+536 
-543 LGTETLEVNNLLVE
+543 GTE
-557 GKSNDI
+557 I
-563 INKLVPGIV
+563 IVT
-572 GGLFKG
+572 FK
-578 GTNGLSPSG
+578 
-587 NRDPKG
+587 D
-593 DTKND
+593 
-598 GKMDCTTSHLTAD
+598 
-611 DVLAANVKDN
+611 
-621 NDGTIT
+621 
-627 MVIQPKEALLSTPGE
+627 
-642 DSQGRFFN
+642 
-650 SLGDISS
+650 
-657 VVESI
+657 
-662 SVLSF
+662 
-667 SQGTVKDNFVVD
+667 
-679 YKGGTGTFV
+679 
-688 IDTKTNEITKA
+688 
-699 DYTMLV
+699 
-705 HIDVKHAN
+705 
-713 VAVLKDKSASLDIK
+713 
-727 YQCEY
+727 
-732 PASDDYLAGQNIGLT
+732 
-747 RVK
+747 

>member
-75 KDGAVVADSQESANK
+75 KDGTVIADSQESANK

-134 LRVSTEAKSIG
+134 LRVSAEAKSIG

-152 IYIILC
+152 IYILLC
-158 IIVVIVAAVF
+158 IIVVIVTAVF

-284 ESDDEDMSFES
+284 ESDDEEMSFES

-307 ALNINAINKCVT
+307 ALNINAINKGVT
-319 LNLTGE
+319 LNLMGE

-360 VTSLEKG
+360 VTPLEKG

-429 GKVTIYSKGNFCMKR
+429 GK
-444 KSGLSKFNG
+444 
-453 FLAIVLVI
+453 
-461 CLAATA
+461 
-467 FVINKYPK
+467 
-475 IEAADANGGA
+475 
-485 DAKDVA
+485 
-491 VIDEF
+491 
-496 KAGTYGGKEF
+496 
-506 KTQEDVVNY
+506 
-515 YKECYDYTKTLTAE
+515 
-529 YKTDSGE
+529 
-536 THSYYKM
+536 
-543 LGTETLEVNNLLVE
+543 GTE
-557 GKSNDI
+557 I
-563 INKLVPGIV
+563 IVT
-572 GGLFKG
+572 FK
-578 GTNGLSPSG
+578 
-587 NRDPKG
+587 D
-593 DTKND
+593 
-598 GKMDCTTSHLTAD
+598 
-611 DVLAANVKDN
+611 
-621 NDGTIT
+621 
-627 MVIQPKEALLSTPGE
+627 
-642 DSQGRFFN
+642 
-650 SLGDISS
+650 
-657 VVESI
+657 
-662 SVLSF
+662 
-667 SQGTVKDNFVVD
+667 
-679 YKGGTGTFV
+679 
-688 IDTKTNEITKA
+688 
-699 DYTMLV
+699 
-705 HIDVKHAN
+705 
-713 VAVLKDKSASLDIK
+713 
-727 YQCEY
+727 
-732 PASDDYLAGQNIGLT
+732 
-747 RVK
+747 

>member
-1 MAKKTLYKIFAFGV
+1 VAKKTLYKIFAFGV

-75 KDGAVVADSQESANK
+75 KDGTVIADSQESANK
-90 LGNHL
+90 LENHL

-123 YFAKQLDNGNI
+123 YFAKQLDNGNV
-134 LRVSTEAKSIG
+134 LRVSAEAKSIG

-152 IYIILC
+152 IYIFLC

-360 VTSLEKG
+360 VSPLEKG

-379 PKKYQERIF
+379 PKKYQKRIF

-429 GKVTIYSKGNFCMKR
+429 GK
-444 KSGLSKFNG
+444 
-453 FLAIVLVI
+453 
-461 CLAATA
+461 
-467 FVINKYPK
+467 
-475 IEAADANGGA
+475 
-485 DAKDVA
+485 
-491 VIDEF
+491 
-496 KAGTYGGKEF
+496 
-506 KTQEDVVNY
+506 
-515 YKECYDYTKTLTAE
+515 
-529 YKTDSGE
+529 
-536 THSYYKM
+536 
-543 LGTETLEVNNLLVE
+543 GTE
-557 GKSNDI
+557 I
-563 INKLVPGIV
+563 IVT
-572 GGLFKG
+572 FK
-578 GTNGLSPSG
+578 
-587 NRDPKG
+587 D
-593 DTKND
+593 
-598 GKMDCTTSHLTAD
+598 
-611 DVLAANVKDN
+611 
-621 NDGTIT
+621 
-627 MVIQPKEALLSTPGE
+627 
-642 DSQGRFFN
+642 
-650 SLGDISS
+650 
-657 VVESI
+657 
-662 SVLSF
+662 
-667 SQGTVKDNFVVD
+667 
-679 YKGGTGTFV
+679 
-688 IDTKTNEITKA
+688 
-699 DYTMLV
+699 
-705 HIDVKHAN
+705 
-713 VAVLKDKSASLDIK
+713 
-727 YQCEY
+727 
-732 PASDDYLAGQNIGLT
+732 
-747 RVK
+747 

>member
-75 KDGAVVADSQESANK
+75 KDGTVIADSQESANK

-134 LRVSTEAKSIG
+134 LRVSAEAKSIG

-152 IYIILC
+152 IYILLC

-269 LVNLSEDI
+269 LVSLSEDI

-360 VTSLEKG
+360 VSPLEKG

-429 GKVTIYSKGNFCMKR
+429 GK
-444 KSGLSKFNG
+444 
-453 FLAIVLVI
+453 
-461 CLAATA
+461 
-467 FVINKYPK
+467 
-475 IEAADANGGA
+475 
-485 DAKDVA
+485 
-491 VIDEF
+491 
-496 KAGTYGGKEF
+496 
-506 KTQEDVVNY
+506 
-515 YKECYDYTKTLTAE
+515 
-529 YKTDSGE
+529 
-536 THSYYKM
+536 
-543 LGTETLEVNNLLVE
+543 GTE
-557 GKSNDI
+557 I
-563 INKLVPGIV
+563 IVT
-572 GGLFKG
+572 FK
-578 GTNGLSPSG
+578 
-587 NRDPKG
+587 D
-593 DTKND
+593 
-598 GKMDCTTSHLTAD
+598 
-611 DVLAANVKDN
+611 
-621 NDGTIT
+621 
-627 MVIQPKEALLSTPGE
+627 
-642 DSQGRFFN
+642 
-650 SLGDISS
+650 
-657 VVESI
+657 
-662 SVLSF
+662 
-667 SQGTVKDNFVVD
+667 
-679 YKGGTGTFV
+679 
-688 IDTKTNEITKA
+688 
-699 DYTMLV
+699 
-705 HIDVKHAN
+705 
-713 VAVLKDKSASLDIK
+713 
-727 YQCEY
+727 
-732 PASDDYLAGQNIGLT
+732 
-747 RVK
+747 

>member
-75 KDGAVVADSQESANK
+75 KDGTVIADSQESANK

-134 LRVSTEAKSIG
+134 LRVSAEAKSIG

-152 IYIILC
+152 IYILLC

-360 VTSLEKG
+360 VSPLEKG

-379 PKKYQERIF
+379 PEKYQERIF

-429 GKVTIYSKGNFCMKR
+429 GK
-444 KSGLSKFNG
+444 
-453 FLAIVLVI
+453 
-461 CLAATA
+461 
-467 FVINKYPK
+467 
-475 IEAADANGGA
+475 
-485 DAKDVA
+485 
-491 VIDEF
+491 
-496 KAGTYGGKEF
+496 
-506 KTQEDVVNY
+506 
-515 YKECYDYTKTLTAE
+515 
-529 YKTDSGE
+529 
-536 THSYYKM
+536 
-543 LGTETLEVNNLLVE
+543 GTE
-557 GKSNDI
+557 I
-563 INKLVPGIV
+563 IVT
-572 GGLFKG
+572 FK
-578 GTNGLSPSG
+578 
-587 NRDPKG
+587 D
-593 DTKND
+593 
-598 GKMDCTTSHLTAD
+598 
-611 DVLAANVKDN
+611 
-621 NDGTIT
+621 
-627 MVIQPKEALLSTPGE
+627 
-642 DSQGRFFN
+642 
-650 SLGDISS
+650 
-657 VVESI
+657 
-662 SVLSF
+662 
-667 SQGTVKDNFVVD
+667 
-679 YKGGTGTFV
+679 
-688 IDTKTNEITKA
+688 
-699 DYTMLV
+699 
-705 HIDVKHAN
+705 
-713 VAVLKDKSASLDIK
+713 
-727 YQCEY
+727 
-732 PASDDYLAGQNIGLT
+732 
-747 RVK
+747 

>member
-75 KDGAVVADSQESANK
+75 KDGTVIADSQESANK

-134 LRVSTEAKSIG
+134 LRVSAEAKSIG

-152 IYIILC
+152 IYILLC

-325 ECYIRGKAQLVEE
+325 ECYIRGKAQLVDE

-360 VTSLEKG
+360 VSPLEKG

-429 GKVTIYSKGNFCMKR
+429 GK
-444 KSGLSKFNG
+444 
-453 FLAIVLVI
+453 
-461 CLAATA
+461 
-467 FVINKYPK
+467 
-475 IEAADANGGA
+475 
-485 DAKDVA
+485 
-491 VIDEF
+491 
-496 KAGTYGGKEF
+496 
-506 KTQEDVVNY
+506 
-515 YKECYDYTKTLTAE
+515 
-529 YKTDSGE
+529 
-536 THSYYKM
+536 
-543 LGTETLEVNNLLVE
+543 GTE
-557 GKSNDI
+557 I
-563 INKLVPGIV
+563 IVT
-572 GGLFKG
+572 FK
-578 GTNGLSPSG
+578 
-587 NRDPKG
+587 D
-593 DTKND
+593 
-598 GKMDCTTSHLTAD
+598 
-611 DVLAANVKDN
+611 
-621 NDGTIT
+621 
-627 MVIQPKEALLSTPGE
+627 
-642 DSQGRFFN
+642 
-650 SLGDISS
+650 
-657 VVESI
+657 
-662 SVLSF
+662 
-667 SQGTVKDNFVVD
+667 
-679 YKGGTGTFV
+679 
-688 IDTKTNEITKA
+688 
-699 DYTMLV
+699 
-705 HIDVKHAN
+705 
-713 VAVLKDKSASLDIK
+713 
-727 YQCEY
+727 
-732 PASDDYLAGQNIGLT
+732 
-747 RVK
+747 

>member
-75 KDGAVVADSQESANK
+75 KDGTVIADSQESANK

-95 NRQEIQQA
+95 DRQEIQQA

-118 EKKVY
+118 GKKVY

-134 LRVSTEAKSIG
+134 LRVSAEAKSIG

-152 IYIILC
+152 IYIFLC

-269 LVNLSEDI
+269 LVSLSEDI

-360 VTSLEKG
+360 VSPLEKG

-429 GKVTIYSKGNFCMKR
+429 GK
-444 KSGLSKFNG
+444 
-453 FLAIVLVI
+453 
-461 CLAATA
+461 
-467 FVINKYPK
+467 
-475 IEAADANGGA
+475 
-485 DAKDVA
+485 
-491 VIDEF
+491 
-496 KAGTYGGKEF
+496 
-506 KTQEDVVNY
+506 
-515 YKECYDYTKTLTAE
+515 
-529 YKTDSGE
+529 
-536 THSYYKM
+536 
-543 LGTETLEVNNLLVE
+543 GTE
-557 GKSNDI
+557 I
-563 INKLVPGIV
+563 IVT
-572 GGLFKG
+572 FK
-578 GTNGLSPSG
+578 
-587 NRDPKG
+587 D
-593 DTKND
+593 
-598 GKMDCTTSHLTAD
+598 
-611 DVLAANVKDN
+611 
-621 NDGTIT
+621 
-627 MVIQPKEALLSTPGE
+627 
-642 DSQGRFFN
+642 
-650 SLGDISS
+650 
-657 VVESI
+657 
-662 SVLSF
+662 
-667 SQGTVKDNFVVD
+667 
-679 YKGGTGTFV
+679 
-688 IDTKTNEITKA
+688 
-699 DYTMLV
+699 
-705 HIDVKHAN
+705 
-713 VAVLKDKSASLDIK
+713 
-727 YQCEY
+727 
-732 PASDDYLAGQNIGLT
+732 
-747 RVK
+747 

>member
-44 ESVVENQLAQ
+44 ESVVENQLAK

-75 KDGAVVADSQESANK
+75 KDGTVIADSQESANK

-118 EKKVY
+118 GKKIY
-123 YFAKQLDNGNI
+123 YFAKQLDNGNV

-152 IYIILC
+152 IYIFLC

-269 LVNLSEDI
+269 LVSLSEDI

-360 VTSLEKG
+360 VTPLEKG

-429 GKVTIYSKGNFCMKR
+429 GK
-444 KSGLSKFNG
+444 
-453 FLAIVLVI
+453 
-461 CLAATA
+461 
-467 FVINKYPK
+467 
-475 IEAADANGGA
+475 
-485 DAKDVA
+485 
-491 VIDEF
+491 
-496 KAGTYGGKEF
+496 
-506 KTQEDVVNY
+506 
-515 YKECYDYTKTLTAE
+515 
-529 YKTDSGE
+529 
-536 THSYYKM
+536 
-543 LGTETLEVNNLLVE
+543 GTE
-557 GKSNDI
+557 I
-563 INKLVPGIV
+563 IVT
-572 GGLFKG
+572 FK
-578 GTNGLSPSG
+578 
-587 NRDPKG
+587 D
-593 DTKND
+593 
-598 GKMDCTTSHLTAD
+598 
-611 DVLAANVKDN
+611 
-621 NDGTIT
+621 
-627 MVIQPKEALLSTPGE
+627 
-642 DSQGRFFN
+642 
-650 SLGDISS
+650 
-657 VVESI
+657 
-662 SVLSF
+662 
-667 SQGTVKDNFVVD
+667 
-679 YKGGTGTFV
+679 
-688 IDTKTNEITKA
+688 
-699 DYTMLV
+699 
-705 HIDVKHAN
+705 
-713 VAVLKDKSASLDIK
+713 
-727 YQCEY
+727 
-732 PASDDYLAGQNIGLT
+732 
-747 RVK
+747 

>member
-75 KDGAVVADSQESANK
+75 KDGTVIADSQESANK

-123 YFAKQLDNGNI
+123 YFAKQLDNGNV
-134 LRVSTEAKSIG
+134 LRVSAEAKSIG

-152 IYIILC
+152 VYIFLC

-269 LVNLSEDI
+269 LVSLSEDI

-360 VTSLEKG
+360 VTPLEKG

-429 GKVTIYSKGNFCMKR
+429 GK
-444 KSGLSKFNG
+444 
-453 FLAIVLVI
+453 
-461 CLAATA
+461 
-467 FVINKYPK
+467 
-475 IEAADANGGA
+475 
-485 DAKDVA
+485 
-491 VIDEF
+491 
-496 KAGTYGGKEF
+496 
-506 KTQEDVVNY
+506 
-515 YKECYDYTKTLTAE
+515 
-529 YKTDSGE
+529 
-536 THSYYKM
+536 
-543 LGTETLEVNNLLVE
+543 GTE
-557 GKSNDI
+557 I
-563 INKLVPGIV
+563 IVT
-572 GGLFKG
+572 FK
-578 GTNGLSPSG
+578 
-587 NRDPKG
+587 D
-593 DTKND
+593 
-598 GKMDCTTSHLTAD
+598 
-611 DVLAANVKDN
+611 
-621 NDGTIT
+621 
-627 MVIQPKEALLSTPGE
+627 
-642 DSQGRFFN
+642 
-650 SLGDISS
+650 
-657 VVESI
+657 
-662 SVLSF
+662 
-667 SQGTVKDNFVVD
+667 
-679 YKGGTGTFV
+679 
-688 IDTKTNEITKA
+688 
-699 DYTMLV
+699 
-705 HIDVKHAN
+705 
-713 VAVLKDKSASLDIK
+713 
-727 YQCEY
+727 
-732 PASDDYLAGQNIGLT
+732 
-747 RVK
+747 

>member
-75 KDGAVVADSQESANK
+75 KDGTVIADSQESVNK

-118 EKKVY
+118 GKKVY
-123 YFAKQLDNGNI
+123 YFAKQLDNGNV
-134 LRVSTEAKSIG
+134 LRVSAEAKSIG

-152 IYIILC
+152 IYIFLC

-360 VTSLEKG
+360 VTPLEKG

-379 PKKYQERIF
+379 PEKYQERIF

-429 GKVTIYSKGNFCMKR
+429 GK
-444 KSGLSKFNG
+444 
-453 FLAIVLVI
+453 
-461 CLAATA
+461 
-467 FVINKYPK
+467 
-475 IEAADANGGA
+475 
-485 DAKDVA
+485 
-491 VIDEF
+491 
-496 KAGTYGGKEF
+496 
-506 KTQEDVVNY
+506 
-515 YKECYDYTKTLTAE
+515 
-529 YKTDSGE
+529 
-536 THSYYKM
+536 
-543 LGTETLEVNNLLVE
+543 GTE
-557 GKSNDI
+557 I
-563 INKLVPGIV
+563 IVT
-572 GGLFKG
+572 FK
-578 GTNGLSPSG
+578 
-587 NRDPKG
+587 D
-593 DTKND
+593 
-598 GKMDCTTSHLTAD
+598 
-611 DVLAANVKDN
+611 
-621 NDGTIT
+621 
-627 MVIQPKEALLSTPGE
+627 
-642 DSQGRFFN
+642 
-650 SLGDISS
+650 
-657 VVESI
+657 
-662 SVLSF
+662 
-667 SQGTVKDNFVVD
+667 
-679 YKGGTGTFV
+679 
-688 IDTKTNEITKA
+688 
-699 DYTMLV
+699 
-705 HIDVKHAN
+705 
-713 VAVLKDKSASLDIK
+713 
-727 YQCEY
+727 
-732 PASDDYLAGQNIGLT
+732 
-747 RVK
+747 